1 MSSTMV
7 LERGLFFGAAGASA
21 VSPSPAGFTAGAP
34 AAGWCVVPRC
44 TMKIEKCTGGFK
56 IHCHCE
62 DDVACHTL
70 HHLCDAL
77 AGGLCSCCCTLN
89 GLCVCQC
96 NLTCGICKCENTKDG
111 CTITCT
117 SGDKS
122 CCAILQSCCATLQCC
137 LEQGCCCYVCF
148 NNTPC
153 CCGTC

>member
-1 MSSTMV
+1 
-7 LERGLFFGAAGASA
+7 
-21 VSPSPAGFTAGAP
+21 
-34 AAGWCVVPRC
+34 
-44 TMKIEKCTGGFK
+44 MKVEKCTGGFK
-56 IHCHCE
+56 IHCHCPDE
-62 DDVACHTL
+62 VASHTL

-117 SGDKS
+117 SGDKA
-122 CCAILQSCCATLQCC
+122 CCAILQSCCASLHTC

>member
-1 MSSTMV
+1 
-7 LERGLFFGAAGASA
+7 
-21 VSPSPAGFTAGAP
+21 
-34 AAGWCVVPRC
+34 
-44 TMKIEKCTGGFK
+44 MKIEKCTGGLK

-77 AGGLCSCCCTLN
+77 VGGLCSCCCTLN

-117 SGDKS
+117 SGDKA